1 MSFPNPRIVGIKE
14 LFAREPTEYTIPRIL
29 PLQGLVTLVAEPSSK
44 KTFLAVEVAACVATG
59 HSFFGHPTRQGSVI
73 YIAAEGQAGIRKRFA
88 AWERDRGVELQSSQL
103 GIIDQALRLND
114 PSSIDGIRASL
125 VAFQDE
131 NGPISLLVIDT
142 LNRNF
147 CGDENSPRDMT
158 VFVAHCTA
166 LAQEFNLACLI
177 LHHPAKSGNGGSRGH
192 SALHGAVDVGWAIEN
207 GRKEKFTVRFDDK
220 PPKDDAPQRPLV
232 LTTRRVDLS
241 DLFGCDDEGRPYD
254 SLVLEQVT
262 PEMRV
267 PKVTKQDQLKDLILG
282 QLTEEP
288 WARGDLLLAIKARDH
303 RASDKTFG
311 RALDGLVSEAKIERV
326 GQGTYRKLS

>member
-1 MSFPNPRIVGIKE
+1 
-14 LFAREPTEYTIPRIL
+14 
-29 PLQGLVTLVAEPSSK
+29 
-44 KTFLAVEVAACVATG
+44 
-59 HSFFGHPTRQGSVI
+59 
-73 YIAAEGQAGIRKRFA
+73 
-88 AWERDRGVELQSSQL
+88 
-103 GIIDQALRLND
+103 LND

-166 LAQEFNLACLI
+166 LAHEFNLACLI

-288 WARGDLLLAIKARDH
+288 WARGHLLVAIKASGH
-303 RASDKTFG
+303 TASDKTFG